1 MMKVKFTLL
10 ILGILVSSRSV
21 CNKFSR
27 MSCDYVLYSY
37 ICYVHLQHLMISGG
51 AAVTARVPSEN
62 IEAQLEKEIGSLKNE
77 SAEGSFNDP
86 TSEPCKQI
94 LYRL

>member
-1 MMKVKFTLL
+1 MKTKFIFL

-21 CNKFSR
+21 CNKSAVWNY
-27 MSCDYVLYSY
+27 MTSY
-37 ICYVHLQHLMISGG
+37 ILCICICLQHLMISGD
-51 AAVTARVPSEN
+51 AADRTVPTEN

-86 TSEPCKQI
+86 TSEPCKQTTV
-94 LYRL
+94 LY